1 MADES
6 SEPDKVY
13 SSAPLSRRAALAF
26 GGTGLA
32 TALAGCSEMLNP
44 SSGDPNS
51 SPEPTNDSGGETG
64 GDGENDRQ
72 AVRTTRLGIEETEYQ
87 VLPRDEFVDS
97 MSEENP
103 VEYTVR
109 LYTSP
114 LYGSSRT
121 QLAESTIS
129 ITSIPNSFTISYEFL
144 EDSLNQAQQ
153 FTFTLEASAPQE
165 TEEFDAHTTTKVL
178 LPHYNQALDERKL
191 IVPSAPYPSPS
202 DWDSEFEPVTK
213 TQIWFNEP
221 DESPFN
227 TPDRSELYPEH
238 WYGEYTDLEVTAI
251 VRYPVYSVLENDDH
265 PVYDQMPERQ
275 QDLPLFD
282 WAVFNFNIAEME
294 MIEARR
300 WNSWVIQQIERGRFE
315 LINDGKA
322 AEQPSDRAPILENHT
337 DRGSLM
343 AEGSFYSGEATETP
357 KPFEQ
362 YYRSR
367 YGPYEE
373 GGPQAPDNSPID
385 PLYFAGGRPAM
396 KRWALEID
404 NSLSNNDNFQAHNS
418 PEYYKATIL
427 KALIGNTPYSFDVG
441 RYRNTPEETIMNWYQ
456 DSPDNDPLGANCVAA
471 SAFFAGIG
479 VHLFDSTVALVTM
492 KGDRVNHLQTGL
504 IGLEKPFLPESIN
517 DDNAKGLISD
527 GDSRYDSQY
536 GRFTPVECIYPS
548 ATIGYVQRVDG
559 SYNLTVRTYASQM
572 DINSHIPM
580 NDDYEPDIDGEVL
593 ADRDPVQNAYYFRK
607 SVLYPSAT
615 PHFEEQQED

>member
-13 SSAPLSRRAALAF
+13 SSSPLSRRAALAF
-26 GGTGLA
+26 GGAGLT
-32 TALAGCSEMLNP
+32 TALAGCSGMLNP

-72 AVRTTRLGIEETEYQ
+72 AVRTTSLGISETEYQ
-87 VLPRDEFVDS
+87 VLPRDEFIDS

-121 QLAESTIS
+121 QLAKSSIS
-129 ITSIPNSFTISYEFL
+129 VASIEDRYTISYEFP

-300 WNSWVIQQIERGRFE
+300 WNSWIIQQIERGRFE
-315 LINDGKA
+315 LSDDGTVA
-322 AEQPSDRAPILENHT
+322 TMPSGTQYDAHN
-337 DRGSLM
+337 DRGGLIDD
-343 AEGSFYSGEATETP
+343 GSFYSGDATETP

-367 YGPYEE
+367 YGPYQD
-373 GGPQAPDNSPID
+373 GGPISPDNSPID
-385 PLYFAGGRPAM
+385 PLHFAGGRPVL
-396 KRWALEID
+396 KRWAMEIE
-404 NSLSNNDNFQAHNS
+404 NSLSNNQNFQAHDAH
-418 PEYYKATIL
+418 EYYKATIL
-427 KALIGNTPYSFDVG
+427 KALIGNTPYAFSVG
-441 RYRNTPEETIMNWYQ
+441 SYINTPEEGILNWYQ
-456 DSPDNDPLGANCVAA
+456 NTSEGEALGANCV
-471 SAFFAGIG
+471 SATGFFTGIG
-479 VHLFDSTVALVTM
+479 VHLFDSTVGIVEM
-492 KGDRVNHLQTGL
+492 VGDNIAHVQAGL
-504 IGLEKPFLPESIN
+504 IGLEKPFLPDSIN

-527 GDSRYDSQY
+527 SDSRYNSRY

-559 SYNLTVRTYASQM
+559 EYSLRIKTYASQM
-572 DINSHIPM
+572 DVNSHIPV
-580 NDDYEPDIDGEVL
+580 NDEYEPDIDGEVL

>member
-1 MADES
+1 MADDLS
-6 SEPDKVY
+6 DPDKVY
-13 SSAPLSRRAALAF
+13 YSSPLSRRAALAF
-26 GGTGLA
+26 GGAGLT
-32 TALAGCSEMLNP
+32 TALAGCSGMLNP
-44 SSGDPNS
+44 SSEDPNS
-51 SPEPTNDSGGETG
+51 SPEPTNDLGGETG

-87 VLPRDEFVDS
+87 VLPRDEFIDS

-129 ITSIPNSFTISYEFL
+129 ITSIPNSFTISYEFP

-153 FTFTLEASAPQE
+153 FTFTLEATAPQE

-300 WNSWVIQQIERGRFE
+300 WNSWIIQQIERGRFE
-315 LINDGKA
+315 LSDDGTVA
-322 AEQPSDRAPILENHT
+322 TMPSGTQYDAHN
-337 DRGSLM
+337 DRGGLIDD
-343 AEGSFYSGEATETP
+343 GSFYSGDATETP

-367 YGPYEE
+367 YGPYQD
-373 GGPQAPDNSPID
+373 GGPISPDNSPID
-385 PLYFAGGRPAM
+385 PLHFAGGRPVL
-396 KRWALEID
+396 KRWAMEIE
-404 NSLSNNDNFQAHNS
+404 NSLSNNQNFQAHDAH
-418 PEYYKATIL
+418 EYYKATIL
-427 KALIGNTPYSFDVG
+427 KALIGNTPYAFSVG
-441 RYRNTPEETIMNWYQ
+441 SYINTPEEGILNWYQ
-456 DSPDNDPLGANCVAA
+456 NTSEGEALGANCV
-471 SAFFAGIG
+471 SATGFFTGIG
-479 VHLFDSTVALVTM
+479 VHLFDSTVGIVEM
-492 KGDRVNHLQTGL
+492 VGDNIAHVQAGL
-504 IGLEKPFLPESIN
+504 IGLEKPFLPDSIN
-517 DDNAKGLISD
+517 DDNAEGLISD
-527 GDSRYDSQY
+527 GDSRYNSRY

-559 SYNLTVRTYASQM
+559 EYSLRIKTYASQM
-572 DINSHIPM
+572 DVNSHIPV
-580 NDDYEPDIDGEVL
+580 NDEYEPDIDGEVL

-615 PHFEEQQED
+615 PYFEEQQED